1 MSIHGFGA
9 TYGGANDVSSL
20 FLQLGVACSG
30 WRASSQPT
38 AVDSPHDGDAPF
50 IEAAIRAMKTGD
62 IVFIKSFSPGAGLRI
77 KGVGIV
83 TDARPHEIDV
93 AAGYPVDRLW
103 PARTSLGTGVKVL
116 WTWPDVH
123 DGSVHWKLAPQN
135 DRGDHV
141 RTGTVYEEFG
151 PEIAKQVIELLLNP
165 TLRQQP

>member
-9 TYGGANDVSSL
+9 MYGGVDVSSS
-20 FLQLGVACSG
+20 FLEFGVACSG
-30 WRASSQPT
+30 WQPSSPPT
-38 AVDSPHDGDAPF
+38 KDHSPHDGDAPF
-50 IEAAIRAMKTGD
+50 IEAALRAIKTGD
-62 IVFIKSFSPGAGLRI
+62 IVFIKSSSPREGLRI

-83 TDARPHEIDV
+83 TDARPHAVDI
-93 AAGYPVDRLW
+93 AAGYRVDRLW
-103 PARTSLGTGVKVL
+103 SNWTSLGTGVKVR

-123 DGSVHWKLAPQN
+123 DGSHWKLAPQS
-135 DRGDHV
+135 DRGSHV